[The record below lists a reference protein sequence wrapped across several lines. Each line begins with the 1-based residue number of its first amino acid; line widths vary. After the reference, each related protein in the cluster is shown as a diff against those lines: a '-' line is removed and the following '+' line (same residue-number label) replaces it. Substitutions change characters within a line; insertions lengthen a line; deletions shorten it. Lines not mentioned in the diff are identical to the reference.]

1 MHGQVN
7 SSTLRPTQL
16 SLTLPSD
23 CIQVQV
29 SAGKSAADWAAEKKE
44 AEQVREQL
52 QGQVAALDALRYDL
66 EQAKASL
73 TAKLEQ
79 SSATI
84 AEQDIQI
91 LEASHFGLAMLW
103 F

>member
-1 MHGQVN
+1 MQA
-7 SSTLRPTQL
+7 
-16 SLTLPSD
+16 
-23 CIQVQV
+23 
-29 SAGKSAADWAAEKKE
+29 SAGKSAAAWAAERKE
-44 AEQVREQL
+44 GEQLREQL

-91 LEASHFGLAMLW
+91 LEVGGSQACNSTAE
-103 F
+103 